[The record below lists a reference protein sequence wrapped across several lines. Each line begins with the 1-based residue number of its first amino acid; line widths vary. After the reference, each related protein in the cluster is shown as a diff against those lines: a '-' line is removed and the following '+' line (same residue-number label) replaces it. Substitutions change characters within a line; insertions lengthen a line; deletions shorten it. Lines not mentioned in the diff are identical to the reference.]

1 MSLAS
6 LDDVNTHLPRDKFE
20 ANDGNPEI
28 ALFGIDVERV
38 IKGYLASVFS
48 ATTLSAWVS
57 PATTPGE
64 IRAIAGRLI
73 AAFYYSKKV
82 SEDMPDWDRTY
93 PQRLYDEAMKMLTD
107 IIDGE
112 IVLTDVTETPG
123 TVLSGDFFF
132 PTAADGEPKFTMGMR
147 W

>member
-6 LDDVNTHLPRDKFE
+6 LDDVNTHLPQDKFS
-20 ANDGNPEI
+20 ATDGNPEI
-28 ALFGIDVERV
+28 ALFQIDVERMV
-38 IKGYLASVFS
+38 KGYLASVFS

-64 IRAIAGRLI
+64 IRAVAGRLI

-82 SEDMPDWDRTY
+82 SEDLPDWDRTY

-107 IIDGE
+107 IIDGS
-112 IVLTDVTETPG
+112 IPLTGVTDTPG
-123 TVLSGDFFF
+123 TALSEDFFF
-132 PTAADGEPKFTMGMR
+132 PRTADGDPKFTMGMR